1 LAFPLKQAEVK
12 ESRQRMTEWNAEL
25 YRERSSLQQTMAA
38 EVLQALEL
46 TSSDRVLDVG
56 CGDGR
61 ITAEIARR
69 VPDGDVTGVDASA
82 NMIELASQRIGPNLH
97 FEVADARSLPF
108 NHEFDLV
115 VSFNALHW
123 IHEQDLALAS
133 IHKSLKSGGSAHL
146 RLVPMGARKSI
157 ETVLE
162 ETRNSP
168 TWSKYFRDF
177 RDPYLRLTEG
187 EYCSLARKSGFRIER
202 VRTESRTWDFRT
214 RAEFF
219 AFSSVTMVEW
229 TKRLPESLRAP
240 FINDVL
246 DRYQAVAAEKVGEEN
261 TFKFYQM
268 TIVLKALA

>member
-1 LAFPLKQAEVK
+1 
-12 ESRQRMTEWNAEL
+12 MTEWNAEL
-25 YRERSSLQQTMAA
+25 YRERSSLQQTMAT
-38 EVLQALEL
+38 EVLQALEV
-46 TSSDRVLDVG
+46 TGSERVLDVG

-61 ITAEIARR
+61 ITSEIAHRLPEGY
-69 VPDGDVTGVDASA
+69 VVGVDASS
-82 NMIELASQRIGPNLH
+82 NMIDLASRKTGPNLR

-123 IHEQDLALAS
+123 IREQDLALSS
-133 IHKSLKSGGSAHL
+133 IHKSLKPDGTAHL

-162 ETRNSP
+162 ETRTSP
-168 TWSKYFRDF
+168 AWSEYFCEF
-177 RDPYLRLTEG
+177 RDPYLRLTEE
-187 EYCSLARKSGFRIER
+187 EYCSVAQKSGFGIER
-202 VRTESRTWDFRT
+202 VQTESKAWDFGT

-229 TKRLPESLRAP
+229 TRQLPESLRP
-240 FINDVL
+240 RFIGDVL
-246 DRYQAVAAEKVGEEN
+246 DRYQAVAAEKPGEEN

>member
-1 LAFPLKQAEVK
+1 
-12 ESRQRMTEWNAEL
+12 MTEWNAEL
-25 YRERSSLQQTMAA
+25 YRERSSLQQAMAA
-38 EVLQALEL
+38 EVLQALDVTNSE
-46 TSSDRVLDVG
+46 RVLDVG

-69 VPDGDVTGVDASA
+69 VPQGCVVGVDASN
-82 NMIELASQRIGPNLH
+82 NMIALASQKREPNLR
-97 FEVADARSLPF
+97 FEIADARSLPF
-108 NHEFDLV
+108 HHEFDLV

-133 IHKSLKSGGSAHL
+133 IHKSLQPGGTAHL

-168 TWSKYFRDF
+168 TWSPYFGEF
-177 RDPYLRLTEG
+177 RDPYLRLTPEQYG
-187 EYCSLARKSGFRIER
+187 LLAQQSGFRVER
-202 VRTESRTWDFRT
+202 VQTESKTWDFGT
-214 RAEFF
+214 RAEFV

-229 TKRLPESLRAP
+229 TKRLPESLRP
-240 FINDVL
+240 VFITDVL
-246 DRYQAVAAEKVGEEN
+246 DRYQAVVAAQPGEEN

-268 TIVLKALA
+268 TIVLTALA

>member
-1 LAFPLKQAEVK
+1 VTGSE
-12 ESRQRMTEWNAEL
+12 
-25 YRERSSLQQTMAA
+25 
-38 EVLQALEL
+38 
-46 TSSDRVLDVG
+46 RVLDVG

-69 VPDGDVTGVDASA
+69 VPQGGVIGVDASR
-82 NMIELASQRIGPNLH
+82 NMIELASQKRGPNLR

-108 NHEFDLV
+108 SHEFDLV

-133 IHKSLKSGGSAHL
+133 IHKSLKPGGTAHL

-168 TWSKYFRDF
+168 TWSRYFYDF
-177 RDPYLRLTEG
+177 GDPYLRLTPE
-187 EYCSLARKSGFRIER
+187 EYCSLARKSGFRVAR
-202 VRTESRTWDFRT
+202 VETESKTWDFGT

-229 TKRLPESLRAP
+229 TKRLPEPLRSA
-240 FINDVL
+240 FITEVL
-246 DRYQAVAAEKVGEEN
+246 DRYQAVAAEKPGQEN

-268 TIVLKALA
+268 TVVLTALP

>member
-1 LAFPLKQAEVK
+1 MPT
-12 ESRQRMTEWNAEL
+12 TEWNAEL
-25 YRERSSLQQTMAA
+25 YRERSSLQQAMAS

-61 ITAEIARR
+61 ITAEIADR
-69 VPDGDVTGVDASA
+69 VPKGCVVGVDASS
-82 NMIELASQRIGPNLH
+82 NMIELASRNIRPNLQ
-97 FEVADARSLPF
+97 FAVADARSLPF
-108 NHEFDLV
+108 GSEFDLV

-133 IHKSLKSGGSAHL
+133 IHRSIKRGGTAHL
-146 RLVPMGARKSI
+146 RLVPMGTRKSI

-162 ETRNSP
+162 ETRKSP
-168 TWSKYFRDF
+168 TWSKYFCDF
-177 RDPYLRLTEG
+177 RDPYLRLTEE
-187 EYCSLARKSGFRIER
+187 EYCLLARKSGFRIER
-202 VRTESRTWDFRT
+202 VQTESKTWDFRT

-219 AFSSVTMVEW
+219 AFSSVTMVGW
-229 TKRLPESLRAP
+229 TKRLPKPLQSP

-246 DRYQAVAAEKVGEEN
+246 DRYRAVAVEKDGEEN

-268 TIVLKALA
+268 TVLLKVSD

>member
-1 LAFPLKQAEVK
+1 
-12 ESRQRMTEWNAEL
+12 MTEWNATL
-25 YRERSSLQQTMAA
+25 YRERSSLQQAMAA
-38 EVLQALEL
+38 EVLQALVVRGLEQ
-46 TSSDRVLDVG
+46 VLDVG

-61 ITAEIARR
+61 ITTEIARR
-69 VPDGDVTGVDASA
+69 VPDGYVVGVDASS
-82 NMIELASQRIGPNLH
+82 NMIELASRQTGPNLR

-108 NHEFDLV
+108 HHEFDLV

-133 IHKSLKSGGSAHL
+133 IHRSLKPGGTAHL
-146 RLVPMGARKSI
+146 RLVPMGPRKSI

-168 TWSKYFRDF
+168 AWSKYFSGF
-177 RDPYLRLTEG
+177 RDPYLRLSQE
-187 EYCSLARKSGFRIER
+187 EYCSLARKSAFRIER
-202 VRTESRTWDFRT
+202 VQTESKAWDFGT

-229 TKRLPESLRAP
+229 TKRLPEALRSV

-246 DRYQAVAAEKVGEEN
+246 ERYQAVAAEKPGEEN

-268 TIVLKALA
+268 TIVMTALA

>member
-1 LAFPLKQAEVK
+1 
-12 ESRQRMTEWNAEL
+12 
-25 YRERSSLQQTMAA
+25 MAA

-61 ITAEIARR
+61 ITFEIARR
-69 VPDGDVTGVDASA
+69 VPNGCIVGVDASS
-82 NMIELASQRIGPNLH
+82 NMIELASQNIRPNLR

-108 NHEFDLV
+108 TKEFDLV

-133 IHKSLKSGGSAHL
+133 IHRSLRSGGAAHL

-162 ETRNSP
+162 ETQNSP
-168 TWSKYFRDF
+168 AWSKYFCDF
-177 RDPYLRLTEG
+177 RDPYLRLTEE
-187 EYCSLARKSGFRIER
+187 EYCLLTRKCGFRIER
-202 VRTESRTWDFRT
+202 VQTESRTWDFRT
-214 RAEFF
+214 RAELF

-229 TKRLPESLRAP
+229 TKRLSESLRSA

-246 DRYQAVAAEKVGEEN
+246 DRYRAVEAEKAGEAN

-268 TIVLKALA
+268 TVLMKALA

>member
-1 LAFPLKQAEVK
+1 
-12 ESRQRMTEWNAEL
+12 
-25 YRERSSLQQTMAA
+25 MAT

-46 TSSDRVLDVG
+46 TLSERVLDVG

-61 ITAEIARR
+61 ITSEIARR
-69 VPDGDVTGVDASA
+69 VPNGYVVGVDASS
-82 NMIELASQRIGPNLH
+82 NMIELASRQIGPNLH
-97 FEVADARSLPF
+97 FEVADARSLAF
-108 NHEFDLV
+108 NQEFDLV

-133 IHKSLKSGGSAHL
+133 IHKSVKPGGAAHL

-168 TWSKYFRDF
+168 TWSNYFCEF
-177 RDPYLRLTEG
+177 RDPYLRLTEE
-187 EYCSLARKSGFRIER
+187 EYCLLAQKSGFRVER
-202 VRTESRTWDFRT
+202 VQTESKTWDFRT
-214 RAEFF
+214 RAEFL

-229 TKRLPESLRAP
+229 TKRLPESLRSP

-246 DRYQAVAAEKVGEEN
+246 DKYQAVAVEKEGEEN
-261 TFKFYQM
+261 AFKFYQM
-268 TIVLKALA
+268 TIMLKSLT

>member
-1 LAFPLKQAEVK
+1 
-12 ESRQRMTEWNAEL
+12 MTEWNAQL
-25 YRERSSLQQTMAA
+25 YRERSTLQQTMAA
-38 EVLQALEL
+38 EVLQSLDL
-46 TSSDRVLDVG
+46 TSSERVLDVG

-61 ITAEIARR
+61 ITFEIARR
-69 VPDGDVTGVDASA
+69 VPKGYVVGVDPSS
-82 NMIELASQRIGPNLH
+82 NMIELASQNPAPNLR

-108 NHEFDLV
+108 DHEFDLV

-133 IHKSLKSGGSAHL
+133 IHKSLKTSGRAHL
-146 RLVPMGARKSI
+146 RLVPIGPRKSI

-168 TWSKYFRDF
+168 AWSKYFAEF
-177 RDPYLRLTEG
+177 RDPYLRLTE
-187 EYCSLARKSGFRIER
+187 EAYCALAQESSFRIES
-202 VRTESRTWDFRT
+202 VQTESKAWNFGT

-229 TKRLPESLRAP
+229 TKRLPELLRSR
-240 FINDVL
+240 FITDVL
-246 DRYQAVAAEKVGEEN
+246 DRYQAVAAEHTGEEN

-268 TIVLKALA
+268 TIVLTALS

>member
-1 LAFPLKQAEVK
+1 
-12 ESRQRMTEWNAEL
+12 MTEWNAEL

-38 EVLQALEL
+38 EVLQDLNV
-46 TSSDRVLDVG
+46 TSSERVLDVG

-61 ITAEIARR
+61 ITSEIARR
-69 VPDGDVTGVDASA
+69 MPDGCVVGVDASS
-82 NMIELASQRIGPNLH
+82 NMIELASQKVGPNLR

-133 IHKSLKSGGSAHL
+133 IHKSLKLRCTAHL

-157 ETVLE
+157 ESVLE

-168 TWSKYFRDF
+168 PWSRYFCEF
-177 RDPYLRLTEG
+177 CDPYLRLTQE
-187 EYCSLARKSGFRIER
+187 EYCSLARKSGFRVER
-202 VRTESRTWDFRT
+202 VQTESKSWDFGT

-229 TKRLPESLRAP
+229 TKRLPESLRPP
-240 FINDVL
+240 FITDVL
-246 DRYQAVAAEKVGEEN
+246 DRYQAVAAEKPGEEN

-268 TIVLKALA
+268 TIVLTALA

>member
-1 LAFPLKQAEVK
+1 
-12 ESRQRMTEWNAEL
+12 MTEWNTEL

-38 EVLQALEL
+38 EVLQDLDV
-46 TSSDRVLDVG
+46 TSSERVLDVG

-61 ITAEIARR
+61 ITSEIARR
-69 VPDGDVTGVDASA
+69 VPNSYVVGVDASS
-82 NMIELASQRIGPNLH
+82 NMIELASQKIGTNLR
-97 FEVADARSLPF
+97 FKVADARLLPF

-133 IHKSLKSGGSAHL
+133 IHDALKPGGTAHL

-168 TWSKYFRDF
+168 TWSNYFCDF
-177 RDPYLRLTEG
+177 RDPYLRLTQE
-187 EYCSLARKSGFRIER
+187 EYCSLAQRSGFRVER
-202 VRTESRTWDFRT
+202 VKTESKTWDFGT
-214 RAEFF
+214 RAEFSG
-219 AFSSVTMVEW
+219 FSSVTMVEW
-229 TKRLPESLRAP
+229 TRRLPESLRSL
-240 FINDVL
+240 FVTDVL
-246 DRYQAVAAEKVGEEN
+246 DRYQAVAAEKPGEEN

-268 TIVLKALA
+268 TIVLTALA

>member
-1 LAFPLKQAEVK
+1 
-12 ESRQRMTEWNAEL
+12 MTEWNAEL

-46 TSSDRVLDVG
+46 TGSEQVLDVG

-61 ITAEIARR
+61 ITSEIARR
-69 VPDGDVTGVDASA
+69 VPNGCVVGVDTSS
-82 NMIELASQRIGPNLH
+82 NMIELACQKSGPNLR

-133 IHKSLKSGGSAHL
+133 IHKSLKPGGTARL
-146 RLVPMGARKSI
+146 RLVPIGARKSI

-168 TWSKYFRDF
+168 RWSKYFCEF
-177 RDPYLRLTEG
+177 RDPYLRLTEE
-187 EYCSLARKSGFRIER
+187 EYWSLARKSGFRVEH
-202 VRTESRTWDFRT
+202 VQTELKTWDFGT
-214 RAEFF
+214 RAEFL

-229 TKRLPESLRAP
+229 TKRMPESLRTL
-240 FINDVL
+240 FITDVL
-246 DRYQAVAAEKVGEEN
+246 DRYQAVAAETPGEEN

-268 TIVLKALA
+268 TIVLTSLS

>member
-1 LAFPLKQAEVK
+1 MPT
-12 ESRQRMTEWNAEL
+12 TEWNAEL
-25 YRERSSLQQTMAA
+25 YRERSSLQQAMAA

-46 TSSDRVLDVG
+46 TLSDRVLDVG
-56 CGDGR
+56 CGDGK
-61 ITAEIARR
+61 ITSEIARR
-69 VPDGDVTGVDASA
+69 VPNGCVVGVDASS
-82 NMIELASQRIGPNLH
+82 NMIELASQNIRPNLH

-108 NHEFDLV
+108 SDEFDLV

-123 IHEQDLALAS
+123 IHEQYLALAS
-133 IHKSLKSGGSAHL
+133 IHKSVKPGGAAHL
-146 RLVPMGARKSI
+146 RLVPMGMRKSI

-187 EYCSLARKSGFRIER
+187 EYCSLARKSCFCIER
-202 VRTESRTWDFRT
+202 VQTESRTWDFRT
-214 RAEFF
+214 RNEFS

-246 DRYQAVAAEKVGEEN
+246 DRYQAVVVEKEGEEN
-261 TFKFYQM
+261 TFKFYQI
-268 TIVLKALA
+268 TIVLKASA